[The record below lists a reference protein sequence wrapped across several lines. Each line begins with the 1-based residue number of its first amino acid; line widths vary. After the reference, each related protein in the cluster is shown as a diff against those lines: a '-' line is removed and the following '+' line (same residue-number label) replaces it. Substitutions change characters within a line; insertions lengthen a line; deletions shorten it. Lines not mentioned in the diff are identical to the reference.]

1 MGKILVQGGVP
12 LHGRIRVKGSKNA
25 SLPIIAAAMLT
36 DEQVVIEDVPDL
48 LDVRTMINVLRSLG
62 VEASYNPHTETVKVC
77 ARRVKYSQPP
87 PQLIQQMR
95 ASFLVLGPM
104 LSRKKQVRLT
114 LPGGCAIG
122 ARPVDLHLKGL
133 TALGARFTIDQGL
146 IVAETEGLR
155 GGYIYLDYPSVG
167 ATENIIMAAA
177 AAPGATTLENAATE
191 PEIVDLANFINSMGG
206 RISGAGTS
214 SIRIEGVEEFHGTRY
229 TVIPDRIE
237 AGTLLLAGAITG
249 GEITVENVVPEH
261 LKSLL
266 AKLRET
272 GALVEEIG
280 SSTLRAG
287 SIGRTAAVDLKTLPY
302 PGFPTDLQPQFMA
315 LLCTSRGTSM
325 VTETVFENRFQHV
338 SELVRMGARIQID
351 GNHAIIQGQP
361 YLTGAPVRAADLRAA
376 AALLL
381 AALGARGVTEISG
394 AVHLWRGY
402 SGLEERLQKVG
413 ARIQVVS
420 APDCQKRE
428 QRSC

>member
-1 MGKILVQGGVP
+1 
-12 LHGRIRVKGSKNA
+12 
-25 SLPIIAAAMLT
+25 
-36 DEQVVIEDVPDL
+36 
-48 LDVRTMINVLRSLG
+48 
-62 VEASYNPHTETVKVC
+62 
-77 ARRVKYSQPP
+77 
-87 PQLIQQMR
+87 
-95 ASFLVLGPM
+95 
-104 LSRKKQVRLT
+104 
-114 LPGGCAIG
+114 
-122 ARPVDLHLKGL
+122 
-133 TALGARFTIDQGL
+133 
-146 IVAETEGLR
+146 
-155 GGYIYLDYPSVG
+155 
-167 ATENIIMAAA
+167 
-177 AAPGATTLENAATE
+177 
-191 PEIVDLANFINSMGG
+191 
-206 RISGAGTS
+206 
-214 SIRIEGVEEFHGTRY
+214 
-229 TVIPDRIE
+229 
-237 AGTLLLAGAITG
+237 
-249 GEITVENVVPEH
+249 
-261 LKSLL
+261 
-266 AKLRET
+266 
-272 GALVEEIG
+272 VEEIG